1 MDGNFL
7 GHYLKIW
14 ADKYAC
20 AGEIKGGVVVK
31 LHHAAFVVTSN
42 YSIEAMWKDDPVMA
56 AAIKRRF
63 EVIHMTT
70 PYMFKPTSQTAL
82 SISKAN
88 HIFGTTPLIPRPVR
102 KTNTGLPVV
111 AEWRKQKTDAGQQC
125 CTYLRASSY

>member
-14 ADKYAC
+14 ADKCAC
-20 AGEIKGGVVVK
+20 TGEIKGGVVK
-31 LHHAAFVVTSN
+31 LCHTTFIVTSN

-63 EVIHMTT
+63 KVTHMTT
-70 PYMFKPTSQTAL
+70 PYMFKPTSQTASL
-82 SISKAN
+82 VSKVN
-88 HIFGTTPLIPRPVR
+88 HIFGTTPLTLPRPIC

-111 AEWRKQKTDAGQQC
+111 EE
-125 CTYLRASSY
+125 

>member
-20 AGEIKGGVVVK
+20 TGEIKGGVVK
-31 LHHAAFVVTSN
+31 LCHTTFIVTSN

-63 EVIHMTT
+63 KVTHMTT
-70 PYMFKPTSQTAL
+70 PHMFKPTSQTASL
-82 SISKAN
+82 VSKVN
-88 HIFGTTPLIPRPVR
+88 YIYSER
-102 KTNTGLPVV
+102 LP
-111 AEWRKQKTDAGQQC
+111 
-125 CTYLRASSY
+125 